1 MTQVIPNSTSASSDF
16 THVGASYAG
25 LTNVEL
31 ALGKGTFVSDVELP
45 GMAHVAILRSP
56 HAHARITSIDT
67 SAAEALEGVLYVMT
81 GEEARSAMRPIPE
94 AWNTREIGAKGVRWY
109 ALTPDRV
116 RYVGEAIA
124 AVVAEDKYTA
134 TRARDLIDVSYEVLP
149 AVTDPERALE
159 PGSPLVEPDWGDNL
173 LISRDWRAG
182 DVEAALAGAKR
193 VASGVARSQ
202 RITGVP
208 LEARGVLASWDHF
221 HQQLT
226 YWESTQNPHP
236 LRTFLAET
244 LGLSENS
251 IRVIQPRVGGA
262 FGLKQPPFQE
272 EPLVAYLS
280 MKLRRPV
287 KWIEERDE
295 NFQATG
301 HSRDVKLSYQVA
313 FDDDGVVDAID
324 IRVIADVGAPTA
336 LLGWG
341 QSFVTGYCLPTC
353 YKIPNA
359 RIQLS
364 VVVTNKCPWNAYRG
378 FGKDSASFVMDRVM
392 DRVARETGVDR
403 TEVRL
408 RNFIPPDEF
417 PYPQPTGAVL
427 DSGNYHGTMR
437 KVLEMVDYAG
447 FPELQAEARAQ
458 GRRIGLGIGQELTPE
473 GCAMPGA
480 VMISAYDGATVRVAP
495 SGEVTVLTGIT
506 SPGCGNETTM
516 AQIAAEYLGC
526 EFERVKVI
534 QGDTDVCPYGLGNY
548 SSRGTMYGGSA
559 TQKASV
565 ELREKLFRVASKI
578 LEADVQDIDAR
589 DGRIFVKGAP
599 STSVSFDEVVNQ
611 IYRFPFG
618 EFAEDEEPG
627 LESTRYFRMGNVYH
641 QPEKQGRFSNY
652 PAWPNGSAACV
663 VEVDEE
669 TGYVK
674 VLRYCLVDDAGRQ
687 INPRLVAANLHGAIT
702 QGIGGAMFEQIA
714 YGQDGQLHTA
724 TLMDYTIPTA
734 VEMPM
739 FELGHQETPSP
750 FTPLGMKGVGES
762 GVGATLG
769 ALCGAIENAFPEL
782 DLQLDELVLTPS
794 RVWRALR
801 DARAAE
807 GSGEL
812 RGGAPV
818 DRKAEVTP

>member
-1 MTQVIPNSTSASSDF
+1 MSTSWPTSSLPAASPPSG
-16 THVGASYAG
+16 TGSSRPRPSRSSWRPSATWTSCSASGAPPRQRA
-25 LTNVEL
+25 
-31 ALGKGTFVSDVELP
+31 DRRR
-45 GMAHVAILRSP
+45 RSRP
-56 HAHARITSIDT
+56 HPEERITSIDT

-324 IRVIADVGAPTA
+324 I
-336 LLGWG
+336 
-341 QSFVTGYCLPTC
+341 
-353 YKIPNA
+353 
-359 RIQLS
+359 
-364 VVVTNKCPWNAYRG
+364 
-378 FGKDSASFVMDRVM
+378 
-392 DRVARETGVDR
+392 
-403 TEVRL
+403 
-408 RNFIPPDEF
+408 
-417 PYPQPTGAVL
+417 
-427 DSGNYHGTMR
+427 
-437 KVLEMVDYAG
+437 
-447 FPELQAEARAQ
+447 
-458 GRRIGLGIGQELTPE
+458 
-473 GCAMPGA
+473 
-480 VMISAYDGATVRVAP
+480 
-495 SGEVTVLTGIT
+495 
-506 SPGCGNETTM
+506 
-516 AQIAAEYLGC
+516 
-526 EFERVKVI
+526 
-534 QGDTDVCPYGLGNY
+534 
-548 SSRGTMYGGSA
+548 
-559 TQKASV
+559 
-565 ELREKLFRVASKI
+565 
-578 LEADVQDIDAR
+578 
-589 DGRIFVKGAP
+589 
-599 STSVSFDEVVNQ
+599 
-611 IYRFPFG
+611 
-618 EFAEDEEPG
+618 
-627 LESTRYFRMGNVYH
+627 
-641 QPEKQGRFSNY
+641 
-652 PAWPNGSAACV
+652 
-663 VEVDEE
+663 
-669 TGYVK
+669 
-674 VLRYCLVDDAGRQ
+674 
-687 INPRLVAANLHGAIT
+687 
-702 QGIGGAMFEQIA
+702 
-714 YGQDGQLHTA
+714 
-724 TLMDYTIPTA
+724 
-734 VEMPM
+734 
-739 FELGHQETPSP
+739 
-750 FTPLGMKGVGES
+750 
-762 GVGATLG
+762 
-769 ALCGAIENAFPEL
+769 
-782 DLQLDELVLTPS
+782 
-794 RVWRALR
+794 
-801 DARAAE
+801 
-807 GSGEL
+807 
-812 RGGAPV
+812 
-818 DRKAEVTP
+818 